1 MAQRHH
7 CSAGWKIGAHLP
19 DDCAGAGTE
28 GDSCTTALLA
38 GREGCGYTM
47 TALLAGTEGDSC
59 TTALL
64 AGREGCGYTMT
75 ALLAGTEKIAVRL
88 RSLEG

>member
-28 GDSCTTALLA
+28 GDSGTTALLA
-38 GREGCGYTM
+38 GREGCDYTI
-47 TALLAGTEGDSC
+47 
-59 TTALL
+59 
-64 AGREGCGYTMT
+64 MT
-75 ALLAGTEKIAVRL
+75 ALLAGTEKIAARL
-88 RSLEG
+88 RKRLEERCAATR